1 MGGAFSKE
9 LREYV
14 AAKVA
19 SGEFGSEDEV
29 MATAVEVMK
38 KWEDL
43 KTAID
48 SGIESGAP
56 LPEAEVFARL
66 EARHKDR
73 MSHS

>member
-1 MGGAFSKE
+1 MGEAFSKE

-19 SGEFGSEDEV
+19 SGEYGSDDEV
-29 MATAVEVMK
+29 FATAVEVMK

-43 KTAID
+43 KAAVD
-48 SGIESGAP
+48 AGIESGAP

-66 EARHKDR
+66 KARHEGR
-73 MSHS
+73 IICG